1 MERGEGVGWGEVS
14 GLTNFRLK
22 FVENGVSGQ
31 LRDGL
36 SGLKGNRKYL
46 RLESDCPVRGY
57 CHSMAL
63 WGCLRDDH
71 FRQVMGGF

>member
-1 MERGEGVGWGEVS
+1 MGRGEVS
-14 GLTNFRLK
+14 DLTNFRLK
-22 FVENGVSGQ
+22 FMENGVSGQ

-46 RLESDCPVRGY
+46 RLESDCPVQGY
-57 CHSMAL
+57 CHGMAL
-63 WGCLRDDH
+63 RGCLRDDH